1 MLAYGG
7 GKLALANF
15 YHPVVVD
22 LSGLKVSTK
31 ARPILRD
38 HDTSR
43 IVGHTDEIT
52 VNAGS
57 IKVSGTVSAA
67 NDHARE
73 VVESSAN
80 GFPWQA
86 SIGASVQKMSFVD
99 KGETVEVNGRKFSG
113 PLYVAR
119 QATLGEVSFVALGA
133 DDNTSASVA
142 AGKHSNEESEMKFNE
157 WLTAKGFDPAA
168 LSDAQ
173 RTSLQAMFDGEQEAA
188 DDDDQEPVK
197 AGAGDD
203 GASAD
208 GVIQATRKAAAAE
221 MTRIAAIQKQ
231 AANHPDIA
239 AKAVAEGWDA
249 TKVELEVLKASRP
262 QAPAGHVHTKELNSH
277 TIEAALCIAARL
289 PNLEKQ
295 FKTEV
300 LEAAH
305 RDYPKLGLQEL
316 ILTAAIANGYVCGP
330 GRRIDSGNV
339 RAVLEY
345 AMPIRAAGFSSVS
358 LPGILGNTA
367 NKEINAGYMTADQSW
382 REIAA
387 IKSVR
392 DFKQVTSYRML
403 DSMEYEQLG
412 PGGEI
417 VHGSVAQESYTRQ
430 ARTYAKMAAITREDI
445 INDDLGAF
453 DELRT
458 RLGRGA
464 GDKLGNVFWTNF
476 MSNLG
481 TTFTTARTNY
491 ISGSTTNL
499 GTDGV
504 GLGLGVK
511 AFRQMRSP
519 STDGSKR
526 VGGRPSILLVSP
538 TLEGV
543 ATQLYVNNNLGA
555 GTTVGNAN
563 IYANKY
569 RPVVSPWLDDSSY
582 TGYST
587 TMWFLLHDPS
597 VMASMCVSFL
607 NGVETPTVESADADF
622 NTLGIQF
629 RGYHDFGC
637 DVAEYLAG
645 VMSKGAA

>member
-7 GKLALANF
+7 GKLPLANF

-22 LSGLKVSTK
+22 LSGLRVSAK
-31 ARPILRD
+31 SRPILRD

-52 VNAGS
+52 VNSGS

-67 NDHARE
+67 NEHARE

-142 AGKHSNEESEMKFNE
+142 AGKHSSQEHDMDFNE
-157 WLTAKGFDPAA
+157 WVKAKGFDPDT
-168 LSDAQ
+168 LSEAQ
-173 RTSLQAMFDGEQEAA
+173 RASLQAMF
-188 DDDDQEPVK
+188 
-197 AGAGDD
+197 
-203 GASAD
+203 SAD
-208 GVIQATRKAAAAE
+208 GDGDPEPEPEPGPVEASAENVIQATRKAAAAE

-231 AANHPDIA
+231 AASHPDIA
-239 AKAVAEGWDA
+239 AKAIADGWDA

-289 PNLEKQ
+289 PNVEKM
-295 FKTEV
+295 FKPEV

-330 GRRIDSGNV
+330 GRGIDSGNI
-339 RAVLEY
+339 RSVLEH

-358 LPGILGNTA
+358 LSGILGSTA
-367 NKEINAGYMTADQSW
+367 NKELLAGYMSADQSW

-403 DSMEYEQLG
+403 DSLEYAQVG

-417 VHGSVAQESYTRQ
+417 THGTVGQESYTRQ
-430 ARTYAKMAAITREDI
+430 AKTYAKMMAITREDI

-453 DELRT
+453 DDLRT

-464 GDKLGNVFWTNF
+464 GDKLSKVFWTNF

-481 TTFTTARTNY
+481 TTFTSTRTNY
-491 ISGSTTNL
+491 ISGATTNL

-519 STDGSKR
+519 SADGSKR
-526 VGGRPSILLVSP
+526 VGGRPTILLVSP

-543 ATQLYVNNNLGA
+543 ATQLYVNNNLGS

-569 RPVVSPWLDDSSY
+569 RPVVSPYLDDSEY

-587 TMWFLLHDPS
+587 TMWFLLQDPS
-597 VMASMCVSFL
+597 VMATMCVSFL
-607 NGVETPTVESADADF
+607 NGQETPTVESADADF